1 MDLLFVIILILG
13 LYTLQ
18 RSVLTKRMDSTSSGF
33 LDMLFI
39 IHLALFVVYII
50 YAYLTA
56 SDSFNYY
63 YVASNTETWFELWG
77 TQTAFMNFITWPF
90 ANFLGLSYNSVML
103 IFSYIGFQGIV
114 LCYLV
119 AKENIPSLRAITGS
133 FSILEYLFLLPNLHF
148 WSASIGKGS
157 VMLCAVGLLLFGLSR
172 FNKRKLFI
180 IAGTML
186 MFIVR
191 PHILYAFLLGT
202 AVAVLF
208 SSKGLKTGAKIVFM
222 LLALIFLYFIS
233 DDVTEL
239 TGGSGLNVFDSK
251 MLAHRNAEL
260 SRSTSGVS
268 TGGNQLVKLFTFWFR
283 PLFVDAPGALG
294 IIVSFENAFMLYLF
308 LLMLLDGVK
317 KWKLLNTYY
326 RILVFSFLFGSI
338 ALAQVGGNLG
348 IIMRQKS
355 QIMPLFFIV
364 YAYTVALKQ
373 RRMV

>member
-13 LYTLQ
+13 LYALQ
-18 RSVLTKRMDSTSSGF
+18 RSVWTKRLDSTSSSF

-39 IHLALFVVYII
+39 VHLALFVVYTI

-63 YVASNTETWFELWG
+63 RVASSAESWGVLWG

-90 ANFLGLSYNSVML
+90 ANLLGLSYNSVML

-114 LCYLV
+114 LSYLV
-119 AKENIPSLRAITGS
+119 AKENIPRLRPITGS

-148 WSASIGKGS
+148 WSSSIGKGR
-157 VMLCAVGLLLFGLSR
+157 VMLFAVGLLLFGLSR
-172 FNKRKLFI
+172 FTNRKLYI
-180 IAGTML
+180 LMGTAI
-186 MFIVR
+186 MFLVR
-191 PHILYAFLLGT
+191 PHILYAFLVGT
-202 AVAVLF
+202 AVAILF
-208 SSKGLKTGAKIVFM
+208 SSKGLKTSVKIGFFLV
-222 LLALIFLYFIS
+222 ALVFLYFIS

-239 TGGSGLNVFDSK
+239 TGGSGFDVFNSD

-260 SRSTSGVS
+260 SKSTSGVN
-268 TGGNQLVKLFTFWFR
+268 TGGNQFLKLFTFWFR
-283 PLFVDAPGALG
+283 PLFVDAPGAMG

-308 LLMLLDGVK
+308 FQLFRNGLK
-317 KWKLLNTYY
+317 KWKQLNTYY
-326 RILVFSFLFGSI
+326 RILVFSFLFASI

-348 IIMRQKS
+348 IIMRQKA
-355 QIMPLFFIV
+355 QIMPMFFIV

-373 RRMV
+373 RRMA

>member
-1 MDLLFVIILILG
+1 MDLFFVILFIAG
-13 LYTLQ
+13 LYALQ
-18 RSVLTKRMDSTSSGF
+18 RNVWVKRLDNTASSF

-39 IHLALFVVYII
+39 IHLALFAVYII

-63 YVASNTETWFELWG
+63 RVASESESWMALWG
-77 TQTAFMNFITWPF
+77 TQTDFMNFITWPF
-90 ANFLGLSYNSVML
+90 AHLLGLSYNSVML

-119 AKENIPSLRAITGS
+119 AKENIPRLRPITGS

-148 WSASIGKGS
+148 WSSSIGKGS
-157 VMLCAVGLLLFGLSR
+157 VMLFAVGLLLFGLSR
-172 FNKRKLFI
+172 FNVRKLYI
-180 IAGTML
+180 LCGAAL
-186 MFIVR
+186 MFAVR

-208 SSKGLKTGAKIVFM
+208 SSKGLKTGAKIGFF
-222 LLALIFLYFIS
+222 LLAVVFLYFIS

-239 TGGSGLNVFDSK
+239 TGGSGLDVFNSK
-251 MLAHRNAEL
+251 MLEHRNAEL
-260 SRSTSGVS
+260 SKSTSGVS

-308 LLMLLDGVK
+308 VFMLRKGFK
-317 KWKLLNTYY
+317 KWRLLNTYY

-364 YAYTVALKQ
+364 YAYTVALQQ